1 MFPWAELLL
10 GSLLS
15 LSLSFPQC
23 YSTYVLVSNPQ
34 KNVLWLLVV
43 IALERARKAL
53 LRERFRAAR
62 SLESKISGSSGNST
76 DV

>member
-1 MFPWAELLL
+1 MFPRAEPQL

-15 LSLSFPQC
+15 LSLSRNATAPM
-23 YSTYVLVSNPQ
+23 LVSNPQ